1 MAGDGRR
8 GDAENAPPLPPYPST
23 VGHPLTHSFR
33 TMRDVFG
40 FRDRALANHDVVRV
54 RLFGPG
60 DVYHFAHPD
69 HFDRVLVSDREQF
82 RKSEDFRIAF
92 GRGLVAAEGGEW
104 RRQREVLQPLF
115 RRERLRSHADTIV
128 EQVRRR
134 RRRWDDGERIDLP
147 AETSQLSL
155 DVLFATLFGRELAL
169 DGDEDV
175 REAAGRL
182 SDWFTPTSYPL
193 PNWVPTPAR
202 RRFEAGRRRLRA
214 VADRLLAEKAA
225 NPPST
230 PADAD
235 DLLSLLVALRESGA
249 GERDALGDDRLRD
262 QVVTMIFAGHDT
274 TATAIAFAFYALAT
288 NSDVRRRFHAEV
300 DRLDGPPTVEDLD
313 SLDVT
318 DRIVTET
325 LRLYPPVYTIPREAA
340 ADVTVGGYRVPAGSR
355 IFLAVEQVQR
365 DPRFFDDPETFRPG
379 RWTDG
384 LRRDLPDFAYAPF
397 GGGPRRCIGRELARI
412 EAKLALATVGREYE
426 LRRES
431 TDADPPLAPEMTLG
445 MESGTTFRVVER

>member
-225 NPPST
+225 NPRRRPPTPTTSSRCSSPSG
-230 PADAD
+230 
-235 DLLSLLVALRESGA
+235 SRVRESA
-249 GERDALGDDRLRD
+249 TPSA
-262 QVVTMIFAGHDT
+262 T
-274 TATAIAFAFYALAT
+274 TASAT
-288 NSDVRRRFHAEV
+288 RS
-300 DRLDGPPTVEDLD
+300 
-313 SLDVT
+313 
-318 DRIVTET
+318 
-325 LRLYPPVYTIPREAA
+325 
-340 ADVTVGGYRVPAGSR
+340 
-355 IFLAVEQVQR
+355 
-365 DPRFFDDPETFRPG
+365 
-379 RWTDG
+379 
-384 LRRDLPDFAYAPF
+384 
-397 GGGPRRCIGRELARI
+397 
-412 EAKLALATVGREYE
+412 
-426 LRRES
+426 
-431 TDADPPLAPEMTLG
+431 
-445 MESGTTFRVVER
+445 